1 MVFPDAQKPDTE
13 EANVMHVDEIRTPR
27 LMLPVSK
34 NFRVTIAEWL

>member
-13 EANVMHVDEIRTPR
+13 EANVMHDDIRTPR
-27 LMLPVSK
+27 LMLPVSQ